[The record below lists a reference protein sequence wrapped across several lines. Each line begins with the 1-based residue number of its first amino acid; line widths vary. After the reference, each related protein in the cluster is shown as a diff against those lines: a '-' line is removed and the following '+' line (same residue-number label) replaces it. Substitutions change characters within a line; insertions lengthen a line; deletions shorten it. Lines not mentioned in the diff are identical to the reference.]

1 MVLIG
6 IIGKKYS
13 GKDTVADYLVTKH
26 NFTKMAFADPVK
38 KITKELFNFNDEQL
52 YGNLKETVDE
62 RWGIS
67 PREAF
72 QKIGTE
78 FGQFGIHSYFPSME
92 KFGRNLWVE
101 RLFAE
106 YNLNTK
112 DTVISDVRFKHE
124 IDRIKKENGIII
136 KIIRDSNYIDNH
148 ISENEIDE
156 EDCKIFYNN
165 GTKNELYNSIEGF
178 IYNLNIEI
186 SNNEL
191 TSQKYN

>member
-13 GKDTVADYLVTKH
+13 GKDTIADYLVANH
-26 NFTKMAFADPVK
+26 NFKKMAFADPVK
-38 KITKELFNFNDEQL
+38 KITKELFNFSDEQL
-52 YGNLKETVDE
+52 YGNLKETVDT

-78 FGQFGIHSYFPSME
+78 FGQFGIHTYFPSME
-92 KFGRNLWVE
+92 RFGRSLWVE

-106 YNLNTK
+106 YIRDEN
-112 DTVISDVRFKHE
+112 TVISDVRFKHE

-136 KIIRDSNYIDNH
+136 KIIRDNNYIDNH
-148 ISENEIDE
+148 ISENEIDTE
-156 EDCKIFYNN
+156 ECKIFFNN
-165 GTKNELYNSIEGF
+165 GTKDELYNSVEQF
-178 IYNLNIEI
+178 INQLNYDSLNNLTI
-186 SNNEL
+186 
-191 TSQKYN
+191 